1 VADHTNRAEREQLA
15 HALRVIARDA
25 LDGNPGIPGRGPG
38 HWAAGNATVT
48 DLIYDVTSRLH
59 ARHPV
64 HARGIA
70 RLRMLLSDGNGPLY
84 RPRRDSLPAALQGVL
99 AAL

>member
-25 LDGNPGIPGRGPG
+25 LDGNPGMLGRGPQ
-38 HWAAGNATVT
+38 HRAAGNAPVT
-48 DLIYDVTSRLH
+48 DLIYEVTSRLH
-59 ARHPV
+59 SRHPV
-64 HARGIA
+64 RARGIA

-84 RPRRDSLPAALQGVL
+84 RPRRDSLATALRRVL
-99 AAL
+99 AAI

>member
-1 VADHTNRAEREQLA
+1 MADNTNRAEREQLA
-15 HALRVIARDA
+15 HALRVLVRDA
-25 LDGNPGIPGRGPG
+25 LDVRAHLDRPG
-38 HWAAGNATVT
+38 HAGVE

-64 HARGIA
+64 RARGIA

-84 RPRRDSLPAALQGVL
+84 RPGRGCLAAELRAVL

>member
-1 VADHTNRAEREQLA
+1 MADHTNRAEREQLA

-38 HWAAGNATVT
+38 HRAAGNATV

-59 ARHPV
+59 ALHPV
-64 HARGIA
+64 RARGIA

-84 RPRRDSLPAALQGVL
+84 RPRRDSLVAALQGVL

>member
-1 VADHTNRAEREQLA
+1 MADHTNRAEREQLA
-15 HALRVIARDA
+15 HRLRVIARDA
-25 LDGNPGIPGRGPG
+25 LDGNPGIPGRGSG
-38 HWAAGNATVT
+38 HRAAGNATVT

-64 HARGIA
+64 RARGIG

-84 RPRRDSLPAALQGVL
+84 RPRRDGLAAELRGVL